1 MDEGGCGWGR
11 VWMGEGED
19 EGGVDGEVR
28 WRGED
33 EVHGV
38 FVKLLSLPH

>member
-1 MDEGGCGWGR
+1 MR
-11 VWMGEGED
+11 K
-19 EGGVDGEVR
+19 GVDGKVR

-38 FVKLLSLPH
+38 FRKLLSLPH